1 MAASFATEPA
11 SKQQMRLML
20 AVSGAMIFAALIVGH
35 YADVKLAPV
44 PAFLP
49 SFATAVAMTDLMTAY
64 LYIVQFRL
72 VARAQFAVLASGY
85 LFTGLLV
92 VAQML
97 VFPGV
102 LADHGLLGA
111 GPQSAIWLWV
121 SWHCGFPLFVLGFAI
136 TQWSLPA
143 QAVSA
148 RAVWWCDAAIGAL
161 VPTSV
166 FLLLLLVTKGQAW
179 LPELI
184 SNGRYVDLRKSD
196 LGPLTLILNGGALLA
211 VIGVTRCRTVADL
224 GLVIAILASVIDSV
238 LTLQGGERF
247 SLGWYGG
254 RINAVISA
262 FSVLLVFI
270 RELTLLYARLS
281 AVNIVLERT
290 AMTDG
295 LTNLANRLHFDHR
308 LASDWAS
315 AARRRAPLSVLMVDV
330 DHFKRYNDRYGHQ
343 GGDEC
348 LRQIA
353 ASIRAGLNRT
363 SDLGARYGG
372 EEFVAL
378 LPDTDAAGAERV
390 AVAIQ
395 ADLRARAL
403 PHDHN
408 TPSRRVTVSI
418 GVASM
423 VPNGVG
429 EAKDLVRAADIALY
443 QAKLGGRDRTVL
455 APAQHPSYEKVPV
468 D

>member
-11 SKQQMRLML
+11 SKRQMRIMF
-20 AVSGAMIFAALIVGH
+20 AVSGAMILAAFVMSR
-35 YADVKLAPV
+35 YSDVKLATI

-49 SFATAVAMTDLMTAY
+49 SFATAVAMTDLMTSY

-72 VARAQFAVLASGY
+72 VARIPFAVLAAGY

-92 VAQML
+92 IAQML

-102 LADHGLLGA
+102 FAEHGLMGS

-136 TQWSLPA
+136 TQWRFPA
-143 QAVSA
+143 QIMSP

-161 VPTSV
+161 IPTSV
-166 FLLLLLVTKGQAW
+166 FLLLVLVTKGQAW

-184 SNGRYVDLRKSD
+184 SNGRYIDLRQSA
-196 LGPLTLILNGGALLA
+196 LGPLALTLNGSALIA
-211 VIGVTRCRTVADL
+211 VIMATRCRTVADL
-224 GLVIAILASVIDSV
+224 GLVIATLASVIDSV
-238 LTLQGGERF
+238 VTLQGGERF

-270 RELTLLYARLS
+270 RELTLLYAKLS

-295 LTNLANRLHFDHR
+295 LTSLANRLHFDHR
-308 LASDWAS
+308 LTSDWAS
-315 AARRRAPLSVLMVDV
+315 AARRRAPLSVLMLDV
-330 DHFKRYNDRYGHQ
+330 DHFKRYNDQYGHQ

-348 LRQIA
+348 LRQVA
-353 ASIRAGLNRT
+353 LSIRAGLNRT
-363 SDLGARYGG
+363 NDLGARYGG

-390 AVAIQ
+390 ASAIQ

-403 PHDHN
+403 PHDLN

-418 GVASM
+418 GVATV
-423 VPNGVG
+423 VPDGFG
-429 EAKDLVRAADIALY
+429 DAKDLVGAADMALY
-443 QAKLGGRDRTVL
+443 RAKMGGRDRTVL
-455 APAQHPSYEKVPV
+455 APAQHSSYEKLAVN
-468 D
+468 